1 MESKLSTVEI
11 VTELTILEQEINLKI
26 MKYNLLS
33 QVIRERYPDLE
44 RDDYF
49 LEKKILTDTKTKWY
63 NLIR

>member
-49 LEKKILTDTKTKWY
+49 LEKKILTDTKTK
-63 NLIR
+63 